1 VELVRQNMQIREIRL
16 DIYAEANPQNENALN
31 LIFDGI
37 YITSFSNVVESEE
50 ITFAKRIEN
59 FLVGFR
65 STMSYWAALIS
76 IITGLILLRL
86 WLR

>member
-1 VELVRQNMQIREIRL
+1 MKSREIRL
-16 DIYAEANPQNENALN
+16 DIYAEANPKNENALN
-31 LIFDGI
+31 LYLDGI
-37 YITSFSNVVESEE
+37 YVTSFSDVVQSEE
-50 ITFAKRIEN
+50 IAFAKRIEN
-59 FLVGFR
+59 LLLGFR